1 MNTNKIRVVAAIA
14 VVLVWMGTVMLLTQR
29 EPVVSAQDGKIVA
42 DTIAPLLHY
51 QGRLNNPTTGQPVA
65 DGSYTMVF
73 RLYTAPSGGAAL
85 WTEARDVAARDGL
98 FSTVLGDVT
107 PLDQSVF
114 NGQTLWLGVKVGT
127 DEEARPRQQ
136 LLPVAYALGLV
147 PGATIQGNS
156 NSAAALNL
164 SNTGG
169 GEALH
174 VDGPVVVDGDLTVNG
189 DISSPSFPLM
199 PLAFGYIGSDG
210 EKISGSSNVSSE
222 WHSGDGTYDITIAG
236 HSYNDYEYVTVVTL
250 MYDSCGNDSAHVA
263 EFEGKLIVFFISL
276 HPDGYFYRSS
286 CYFQFITF
294 KQ

>member
-1 MNTNKIRVVAAIA
+1 MNTNKIRIVAAIA
-14 VVLVWMGTVMLLTQR
+14 VVLVWMGTVMVLIQR
-29 EPVVSAQDGKIVA
+29 EPIVSAQDGKIVA
-42 DTIAPLLHY
+42 DTLAPLFHY

-73 RLYTAPSGGAAL
+73 RLYTAPTGGAAL
-85 WTEARDVAARDGL
+85 WTEARDVAVREGL

-136 LLPVAYALGLV
+136 LLPVAYALSLV

-156 NSAAALNL
+156 SSAALNL

-174 VDGPVVVDGDLTVNG
+174 VSGSAVVDGDLTVNG
-189 DISSPSFPLM
+189 AISNPSFPLM

-210 EKISGSSNVSSE
+210 NKISGSSNVSSQ
-222 WHSGDGTYDITIAG
+222 WHSGDESYRITISG
-236 HSYNDYEYVTVVTL
+236 HSYNDYEYVTVVAL

-263 EFEGKLIVFFISL
+263 QDDGKLLVYFISL

-286 CYFQFITF
+286 CPFQFITF